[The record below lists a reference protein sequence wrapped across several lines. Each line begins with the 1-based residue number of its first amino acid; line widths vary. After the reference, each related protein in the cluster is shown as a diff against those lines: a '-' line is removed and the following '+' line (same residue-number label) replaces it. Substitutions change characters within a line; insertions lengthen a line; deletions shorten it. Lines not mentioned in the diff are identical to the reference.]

1 MAWFKKIASFINS
14 ALVILS
20 LIVFI
25 VCCFNIEK
33 TASNLRIMILLPLFY
48 FACLMFSFVLYHLRK
63 VNVYLVLIHS
73 FFVVQYLIIPLLI
86 FVDGNYNWANYNPEI
101 SEHILEATF
110 LQIFVLLLLTF
121 LFALQKNDLY
131 EPRYFL
137 VEYDKE
143 QTRYTDKLILFLI
156 ILSLLL
162 IAVYPQLLSKFRLIS
177 FSKIEDY
184 YTYLRSSE
192 SVKNSMP
199 VLVYEFGLLLL
210 KIVKLLLGYYL
221 IVQVKRIIGQKHPVF
236 GIVLSL
242 LIIGTLCLF
251 TTEDKAASV
260 FSGIVCL
267 LLLAKMYAK
276 ESKRIIKIS
285 IVLMTTLV
293 AVVFIAPMVVSSK
306 SMNLSYS
313 LNAYFSGT
321 INVSGGFLMDGNN
334 KMLMFIGDIFRSIP
348 YVNHFF
354 LDLPMSY
361 IEFNR
366 AIGYDA
372 VYNSE
377 IIPMISQGY
386 FYFGV
391 IGAVFL
397 PFLLLFL
404 AKKAIKKMLN
414 SSSSFEFYTYSSL
427 FLYLFLG
434 VFLYDFALVI
444 SQVINYCL
452 PIMIV
457 YILTKRRKQYNE
469 ESVAILKRKQYSS

>member
-1 MAWFKKIASFINS
+1 MVWFKKIASFINGS
-14 ALVILS
+14 LVIFS
-20 LIVFI
+20 LIVF
-25 VCCFNIEK
+25 VTCCFFITK

-48 FACLMFSFVLYHLRK
+48 FACLMFSSILYYLRK
-63 VNVYLVLIHS
+63 INIYLVLIHS
-73 FFVVQYLIIPLLI
+73 FFIVQYLIIPLLI
-86 FVDGNYNWANYNPEI
+86 FIDGNYNWTNYNPEI
-101 SEHILEATF
+101 GEHILEATL
-110 LQIFVLLLLTF
+110 LQIFVLLFLTF
-121 LFALQKNDLY
+121 LFALQKNDSY
-131 EPRYFL
+131 APRYFS

-143 QTRYTDKLILFLI
+143 QTKHTNRLIL
-156 ILSLLL
+156 ILLLASLLL
-162 IAVYPQLLSKFRLIS
+162 IVVYPQLLSKFRLIS

-184 YTYLRSSE
+184 YSYLRSSE
-192 SVKNSMP
+192 AVKNSMP

-210 KIVKLLLGYYL
+210 KIVKLLLSYFL
-221 IVQVKRIIGQKHPVF
+221 VVQVKRTVGQKHPF
-236 GIVLSL
+236 LGIVLSL
-242 LIIGTLCLF
+242 LIIGLLCLI

-260 FSGIVCL
+260 FSGIVSL
-267 LLLAKMYAK
+267 LLLAKMYVK

-285 IVLMTTLV
+285 VILMTSLV
-293 AVVFIAPMVVSSK
+293 AVVFVAPMIVSPK

-321 INVSGGFLMDGNN
+321 INVSGGFLMNDDN
-334 KMLMFIGDIFRSIP
+334 KMSMLMGDIFRSIP

-366 AIGYDA
+366 AIGYDT

-377 IIPMISQGY
+377 IIPIISQGH
-386 FYFGV
+386 FYFGIV
-391 IGAVFL
+391 GAVFL

-404 AKKAIKKMLN
+404 AKKALKKMLN
-414 SSSSFEFYTYSSL
+414 SSSSFEFYAYSSL

-457 YILTKRRKQYNE
+457 YIFTKRRKQYNE
-469 ESVAILKRKQYSS
+469 ESVAILKRKQCSS